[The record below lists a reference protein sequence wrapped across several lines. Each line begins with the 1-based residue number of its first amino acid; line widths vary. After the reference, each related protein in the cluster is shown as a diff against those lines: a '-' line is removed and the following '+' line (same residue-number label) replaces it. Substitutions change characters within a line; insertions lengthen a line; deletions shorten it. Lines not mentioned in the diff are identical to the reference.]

1 MRLNPMVVGE
11 VNGQHA
17 RKYTLQ
23 EKRKKKKNKSLLKFN
38 SISDGEVCS
47 GLYYLSQ
54 DPI

>member
-17 RKYTLQ
+17 RKYMLQ
-23 EKRKKKKNKSLLKFN
+23 EKKKKNKSLLKFN